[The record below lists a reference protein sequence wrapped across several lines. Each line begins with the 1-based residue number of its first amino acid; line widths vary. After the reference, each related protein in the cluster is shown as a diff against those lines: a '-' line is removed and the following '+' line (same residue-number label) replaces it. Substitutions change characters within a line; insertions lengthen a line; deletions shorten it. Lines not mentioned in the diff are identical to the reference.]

1 MTYSVDN
8 FDRAILQSLQSDCS
22 RSLDSLAEQVNLSRN
37 ALWRRIKLLEEHG
50 VITARVAKVDPSK
63 IGLGLQV
70 IILLRAADHSP
81 DWLDAFNRAVRAMPE
96 IVSAQRMSGD
106 LDYVLTVHVADMKG
120 YDRFYKRLIERVAL
134 RDISAS
140 FVMENIKDGTALPV

>member
-1 MTYSVDN
+1 MSYTVDT
-8 FDRAILQSLQSDCS
+8 FDRAILQSLQTDCS
-22 RSLDSLAEQVNLSRN
+22 KSLDALADQVNLSRN

-50 VITARVAKVDPSK
+50 IITARVAKIDPAK

-70 IILLRAADHSP
+70 IILLRAADHTP

-96 IVSAQRMSGD
+96 IISAQRMSGD
-106 LDYVLTVHVADMKG
+106 LDYVLTVHVADMAG
-120 YDRFYKRLIERVAL
+120 YDQFYKKLIEKVAL